1 LLGVLG
7 EGPVLV
13 IPLSGAA
20 DSDAAQNLLSVFFL
34 LLLLLLLRVRG
45 PYRVVATLGWSS
57 WPTPS
62 SDCRQA

>member
-1 LLGVLG
+1 LLGVLC

-34 LLLLLLLRVRG
+34 LLLRVLG
-45 PYRVVATLGWSS
+45 PYRVVATLESVVVAD
-57 WPTPS
+57 TVK
-62 SDCRQA
+62 

>member
-1 LLGVLG
+1 MLGVLC

-34 LLLLLLLRVRG
+34 LLRVLG
-45 PYRVVATLGWSS
+45 PYRVVATLESVVVAD
-57 WPTPS
+57 TVK
-62 SDCRQA
+62 

>member
-1 LLGVLG
+1 LLGVLC

-34 LLLLLLLRVRG
+34 LLRVLG
-45 PYRVVATLGWSS
+45 PYRVVATLESVVVAD
-57 WPTPS
+57 TVK
-62 SDCRQA
+62 